1 VGTVLAA
8 PPVRGLAPAV
18 AEICCVVAND
28 LLRAR
33 LSYARL
39 QGADLSGADLR
50 GANLSRA
57 DLTGADLTAGSRLG
71 SADPAC
77 ILKIFLSPKRRAERE
92 SDGG

>member
-1 VGTVLAA
+1 LAVGTVLAA

-39 QGADLSGADLR
+39 QGADLSGADL
-50 GANLSRA
+50 
-57 DLTGADLTAGSRLG
+57 TGADLTAGSRLG